1 MIPKEKL
8 NVYPLSTKQR
18 CPEYG
23 RSFRRIVTSDTAYWT
38 CSGRLSGATDC
49 DNRRV
54 RENMK
59 RRLVLQAN
67 RLFYH
72 ERQRRRFFQNQRR
85 FYAPIFQKSR
95 QEQTEAA
102 ESESKSTSR
111 FLPWRRISIFACFC
125 PMGAYRVFF
134 KPGSAVGV
142 PPCPFPH
149 SLHTAGKKS
158 DNTGRK
164 GQRGFRCAGR
174 RRRK

>member
-1 MIPKEKL
+1 MRAVPHFSPRGHKSMIPKEKL
-8 NVYPLSTKQR
+8 NVYPLSTKLR

-59 RRLVLQAN
+59 RLLVLQAN

-72 ERQRRRFFQNQRR
+72 ERQRRSFFQNQRR

-111 FLPWRRISIFACFC
+111 FLPWRRISIFA
-125 PMGAYRVFF
+125 
-134 KPGSAVGV
+134 
-142 PPCPFPH
+142 
-149 SLHTAGKKS
+149 
-158 DNTGRK
+158 
-164 GQRGFRCAGR
+164 
-174 RRRK
+174 